1 MEKNVFFSQ
10 KYPKYGLVSEKQEKN
25 LVNLFRKRG
34 VNQKLTNVNFFA
46 LFLKEKASLMKS

>member
-1 MEKNVFFSQ
+1 MEKNVFFPQ